1 MRLAFNGAS
10 WKRVDFLVHRWTA
23 IILGLLVFSWF
34 LSGIALMYYPWPA
47 VTESRE
53 LAHLEPL
60 DLPSADTAIIGFADA
75 ASRTL
80 QRTDAIH
87 LARFGGRLVYQIR
100 RDDGHGPEP
109 VEFLDAADG
118 RRLTP
123 ISDGDA
129 RVLASAYAP
138 AESGPLG
145 VDRLVRGDRYLM
157 SREYARFFPAYRVRF
172 DDAAGTAVYVSRDR
186 GSVFAT
192 VTSRT
197 RATTWLGV
205 VPHWL
210 YFQWLYRSSRL
221 WTWLNLLLPA
231 FAAIIAMTGIAFGV
245 TRLFPRR
252 RQHIWRLSEYRGVS
266 NWHHV
271 AGVLF
276 GVIVLTWTVSGVLE
290 MLGGDD
296 APRPGDGA
304 RARGSVAWDSVRVT
318 PARAIAAATGFA
330 RAPAADVVAL
340 DLVQL
345 DGRPGYDVRLRDR
358 REVWVDAG
366 TGAVR
371 GDMPEADA
379 VATARRV
386 MYGPLAR
393 GGPGDS
399 VRVTHAERID
409 RYDTYYYARSG
420 RERHLPAWRVAFD
433 DPARSVVYLNSV
445 SGAPVGF
452 VDAGVRRW
460 RWWRD
465 AAHSLDFPAINNHRP
480 LWDAIV
486 LPLMLGGVVLSGTGM
501 WLVVR
506 RLKRTVTVSRSE

>member
-1 MRLAFNGAS
+1 MRLTFNGAS
-10 WKRVDFLVHRWTA
+10 WKRLDFLVHRWTA
-23 IILGLLVFSWF
+23 ITLGFLVFAWF
-34 LSGIALMYYPWPA
+34 LSGIAMMYYPWPA

-53 LAHLEPL
+53 LAQLEPL
-60 DLPSADTAIIGFADA
+60 NLPSADGAMISFADA

-80 QRTDAIH
+80 ERTDAIH

-109 VEFLDAADG
+109 AGFIDATNG
-118 RRLTP
+118 RQLTP

-129 RVLASAYAP
+129 RVLARAFAP
-138 AESGPLG
+138 PESGPLG

-172 DDAAGTAVYVSRDR
+172 DDAAGSAVYVSRDR
-186 GSVFAT
+186 GNVFAI
-192 VTSRT
+192 VTRRA

-210 YFQWLYRSSRL
+210 YFKWLYRSTPL
-221 WTWLNLLLPA
+221 WTGLNLLLPA
-231 FAAIIAMTGIAFGV
+231 LAAVIAITGIAFGV

-252 RQHIWRLSEYRGVS
+252 RQHIWRLTEYRGVS

-271 AGVLF
+271 AGVFF

-296 APRPGDGA
+296 APRRGDGA
-304 RARGSVAWDSVRVT
+304 RARGSIAWDSVRVT

-330 RAPAADVVAL
+330 RAPAADAVAL

-345 DGRPGYDVRLRDR
+345 DSRPGYDVRLRDH

-366 TGAVR
+366 TGAAR
-371 GDMPEADA
+371 AALPEAEA

-386 MYGPLAR
+386 LYGPSLR

-399 VRVTHAERID
+399 ARVTHAERID
-409 RYDTYYYARSG
+409 RYDTYYYARPG
-420 RERHLPAWRVAFD
+420 RERHLPAWRVAFG

-445 SGAPVGF
+445 TGAPVGF
-452 VDAGVRRW
+452 VDAGIRRW

-465 AAHSLDFPAINNHRP
+465 AAHSFDFPAINNHRL

-506 RLKRTVTVSRSE
+506 RVGRMATVSRPE